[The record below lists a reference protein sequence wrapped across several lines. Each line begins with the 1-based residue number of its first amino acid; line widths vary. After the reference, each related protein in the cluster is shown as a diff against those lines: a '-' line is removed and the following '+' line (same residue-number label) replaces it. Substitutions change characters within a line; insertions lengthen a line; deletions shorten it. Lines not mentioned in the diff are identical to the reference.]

1 VAGFAVRQP
10 LVTHCLLR
18 FLWCTFNSIYE
29 ELQLFKMLG
38 VLGLKPSENRLLF
51 FVPLR
56 FQKKASVSL
65 KVKVHP
71 ENTLYPVY

>member
-1 VAGFAVRQP
+1 
-10 LVTHCLLR
+10 
-18 FLWCTFNSIYE
+18 
-29 ELQLFKMLG
+29 MLG

-56 FQKKASVSL
+56 FQKKASVFL